1 MIEPYNDEYFMKAA
15 YRLAQQAEESGEIP
29 VGAVVVAG
37 NQIIGKGYNQTEK
50 LKDST
55 AHAEMIALTSAFQYL
70 GAKYLPD
77 CRIYVTLEPCA
88 MCAGALH
95 WSQIDEII
103 IGARDEKKGF
113 SLFQGPKG
121 SAIIHPRTQVKF
133 GIMEDQCREIVE
145 EFFKRIRDTDR

>member
-1 MIEPYNDEYFMKAA
+1 MIEPYNDDYFMKTA
-15 YRLAQQAEESGEIP
+15 YRLAQLAEESGEIP

-50 LKDST
+50 LRDST

-70 GAKYLPD
+70 GAKYLPE

-103 IGARDEKKGF
+103 IGARDFKKGF
-113 SLFQGPKG
+113 SQFQGTKG
-121 SAIIHPRTQVKF
+121 SAIIHPKTKVKF
-133 GIMEDQCREIVE
+133 GIMEDSCREIVE
-145 EFFKRIRDTDR
+145 NFFKKIREKDQ

>member
-1 MIEPYNDEYFMKAA
+1 MRSA
-15 YRLAQQAEESGEIP
+15 YQQAKKAEESGEIP

-70 GAKYLPD
+70 GAKYLPE

-95 WSQIDEII
+95 WSQIDEIV
-103 IGARDEKKGF
+103 IGAKDHKKGY

-121 SAIIHPRTQVKF
+121 SSIVHPKTKVRF
-133 GIMEDQCREIVE
+133 GIMEEQCREIVE
-145 EFFKRIRDTDR
+145 RFFKKIRDKDQ